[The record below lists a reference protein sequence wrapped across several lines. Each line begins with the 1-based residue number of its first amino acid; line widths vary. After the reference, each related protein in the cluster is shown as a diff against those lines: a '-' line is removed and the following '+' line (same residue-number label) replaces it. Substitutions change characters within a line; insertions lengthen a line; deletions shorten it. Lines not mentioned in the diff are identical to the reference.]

1 MDRWEAMQS
10 SVGRLLKGK
19 GRRES
24 FWRQRLS
31 KKVILRVF

>member
-19 GRRES
+19 GRRGGKGY
-24 FWRQRLS
+24 QR
-31 KKVILRVF
+31 K